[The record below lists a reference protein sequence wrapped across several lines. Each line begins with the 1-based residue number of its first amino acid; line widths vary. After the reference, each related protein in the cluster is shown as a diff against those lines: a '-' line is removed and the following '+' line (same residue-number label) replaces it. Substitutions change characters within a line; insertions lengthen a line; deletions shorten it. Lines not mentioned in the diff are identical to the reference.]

1 MVDEPQEK
9 KLRGF
14 AAMSP
19 ERRREIAAK
28 GGRSVEPQERS
39 FSRDPALAAR
49 AGRIGGERR
58 SNSQGESLK
67 GSAEQAQPKPK
78 GSDDD

>member
-1 MVDEPQEK
+1 MADEPKEK

-39 FSRDPALAAR
+39 FSRVPGLAAR
-49 AGRIGGERR
+49 AGRIGGE
-58 SNSQGESLK
+58 
-67 GSAEQAQPKPK
+67 AKPK
-78 GSDDD
+78 LKSGSSTKDTK